1 MINAFKKWLRKQ
13 QFQPTLIGLF
23 VNPFYFA
30 RKAIYRQIE
39 HFSPFITGHV
49 LDVGCGSKP
58 YKDLFTF
65 EEYIGL
71 DVDQSGHDHRNED
84 IEVYYDGKTIPFE
97 DSKFDSLICFE
108 VFEHVFTPEA
118 FLQEISRVVKQ
129 NGTILFTV
137 PFIWDEHEKPYDYA
151 RYTSFGLKDL
161 FARNNLLIVENSKY
175 VTDFRIIFLL
185 INAYIY
191 KLFLGEKKNKMRLF
205 FTMLFCSFFNITG
218 ILLSWITPKNED
230 LYFGNIILI
239 KNLK

>member
-1 MINAFKKWLRKQ
+1 MINVFKKWLRKQ
-13 QFQPTLIGLF
+13 QFQPTLMGLF

-30 RKAIYRQIE
+30 RKAIYRQIK

-65 EEYIGL
+65 DEYIGL
-71 DVDQSGHDHRNED
+71 DVDQSGHDHRSED
-84 IEVYYDGKTIPFE
+84 IEVYYDGTKIPFE

-108 VFEHVFTPEA
+108 VLEHVFTPDA

-151 RYTSFGLKDL
+151 RYSSFGLKDL
-161 FARNNLLIVENSKY
+161 FGRNNLLIVENSKY

-191 KLFLGEKKNKMRLF
+191 KLFLGEKKNKMRLL

-218 ILLSWITPKNED
+218 IIFSKIIPKNED